1 MKLKMLISLCYSWL
15 LLVPLFGV
23 CQINHNQENNHE
35 VQVPEDEYWWGGLS
49 VDGIEMPYSA
59 ETSLIRDLF
68 GNTAGNQGQPLL
80 VSNKGRYIWS
90 EEPFSYEFKKGN
102 LTVAGQGKI
111 IAGQSGNSLKEAF
124 LYASSNF
131 FPSDGEMPA
140 ELMFSAPQYNTWI
153 ELMYNQNEKDILKYA
168 RAIIDNGYPPGVLM
182 IDDNWQVD
190 YGDWDFSLKR
200 FSDPKGMVKKLHQ
213 MGFKVMLWVCP
224 FVSPDSETF
233 RYLQKEGLLIRDKQ
247 GNAAIVRWWNGASAV
262 LDFSNPG
269 AVKWFKNELDALMN
283 DYGVDGFKFDAGDAD
298 FYTDDMVSFNPTI
311 PNGHSENFARIGLD
325 YPLNEYRACWK
336 MAGQPLVQRLRD
348 KKHEWEDLQQ
358 LMPGMTALGLMG
370 YAYSCPDM
378 IGGGEFTS
386 FLDGNSI
393 DEELVVRSAQVHALM
408 PMMQFSVA
416 PWRVLNKENQAICRE
431 MALLHAQMS
440 GYILQLARKSAKTGE
455 PIVRPMAYNCPD
467 GNYEQVK
474 DQFFL
479 GDSIL
484 VAPVLKKGARSRKVV
499 LPHGVWEDWNGNK
512 IQGARTIQVEAKLNE
527 LPFFKCLNLQLTN

>member
-1 MKLKMLISLCYSWL
+1 MNKIIYRIIAVSALWLFMCIFSCSL
-15 LLVPLFGV
+15 
-23 CQINHNQENNHE
+23 QTNQKQENDHKI
-35 VQVPEDEYWWGGLS
+35 QISDGEYWWGGLS
-49 VDGIEMPYSA
+49 VDGIEMPYSS
-59 ETSLIRDLF
+59 ETSIIRNLY

-90 EEPFSYEFKKGN
+90 EEPFTYEFEKGT
-102 LTVAGQGKI
+102 LTVTGQGKI
-111 IAGQSGNSLKEAF
+111 IAGHSGNSLKEAF
-124 LYASSNF
+124 LFSSRNF
-131 FPSDGEMPA
+131 FPPDGKVPA

-153 ELMYNQNEKDILKYA
+153 ELMYNQNEKDILNYA

-200 FSDPKGMVKKLHQ
+200 FSDPERMVEKLHE
-213 MGFKVMLWVCP
+213 MGFKVMLWICP

-233 RYLQKEGLLIRDKQ
+233 RHLEKEGLLIQDKQ
-247 GNAAIVRWWNGASAV
+247 ENAAIVRWWNGASAV
-262 LDFSNPG
+262 LDFSTPK
-269 AVKWFKNELDALMN
+269 AVNWFKNKLDALMN

-298 FYTDDMVSFNPTI
+298 FYTDDMVSFTPTT

-325 YPLNEYRACWK
+325 YPYNEYRACWK
-336 MAGQPLVQRLRD
+336 MGGQPLVQRLRD
-348 KKHEWEDLQQ
+348 KKHNWEDLQQ
-358 LMPGMTALGLMG
+358 LIPGMTALGLMG
-370 YAYSCPDM
+370 HAYSCPDM

-416 PWRVLNKENQAICRE
+416 PWKVLNKKNQSICRE

-440 GYILQLARKSAKTGE
+440 GYILQLAVKSAKTGE
-455 PIVRPMAYNCPD
+455 PIVRSMSYNYPD

-484 VAPVLKKGARSRKVV
+484 VAPVLEKGIRTRHVLFPKGKWRGDDGSIINGPVFKEIDVPLSRMPYYIKD
-499 LPHGVWEDWNGNK
+499 E
-512 IQGARTIQVEAKLNE
+512 
-527 LPFFKCLNLQLTN
+527 